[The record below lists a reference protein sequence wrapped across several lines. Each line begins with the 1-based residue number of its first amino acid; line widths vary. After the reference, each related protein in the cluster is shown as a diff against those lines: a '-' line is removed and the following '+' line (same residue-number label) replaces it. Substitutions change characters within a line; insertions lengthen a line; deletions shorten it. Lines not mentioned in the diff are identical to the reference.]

1 MRVGKALMT
10 VEGIGKQIDPDLDVF
25 GEATPYF
32 IDLMRKRYSPQ
43 RLGNDLWRGVEQLS
57 RVGYDLPVPVF
68 EPDIEGIRTLHLD
81 SYPFL
86 HVLCGPVG
94 IGSRAVE
101 LEFFEDL
108 LQQGPGKQS
117 LADYAQL
124 LLDARRTRRAPHS
137 QQVGH
142 RRPFYRQQ
150 SLRAIA
156 IGQARRKRAHTNC
169 QHKRRDDDIELAAS
183 CGIENGKN
191 GCSFC
196 DFGQLHLFLCSF
208 IDRDRML
215 IKTSWFMAS

>member
-1 MRVGKALMT
+1 M
-10 VEGIGKQIDPDLDVF
+10 
-25 GEATPYF
+25 
-32 IDLMRKRYSPQ
+32 
-43 RLGNDLWRGVEQLS
+43 
-57 RVGYDLPVPVF
+57 
-68 EPDIEGIRTLHLD
+68 
-81 SYPFL
+81 
-86 HVLCGPVG
+86 
-94 IGSRAVE
+94 
-101 LEFFEDL
+101 
-108 LQQGPGKQS
+108 QQGPGKQS
-117 LADYAQL
+117 FADYAQL

-137 QQVGH
+137 QQVGC